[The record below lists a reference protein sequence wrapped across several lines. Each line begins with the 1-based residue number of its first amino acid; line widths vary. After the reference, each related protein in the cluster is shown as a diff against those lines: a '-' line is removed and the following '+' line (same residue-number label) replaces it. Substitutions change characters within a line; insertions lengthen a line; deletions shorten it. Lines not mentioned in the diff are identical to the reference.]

1 MFARVFLTVGLVA
14 IPLALSFIFLTVV
27 NAHEGHDHHEPDT
40 FLVYIGTYTGPESEG
55 IYTFEFDRK
64 SGKLTPINQP
74 AKTSN
79 PSFVAVH
86 PSGDFLYAV
95 NEDAEFNG
103 EKGGGITSFSIDP
116 ETGALTEINSQ
127 CTHGEHPCHLT
138 IDQTG
143 RTVGVA
149 NYTGGSIAA
158 YRIGRD
164 GALSPASTFVQHQG
178 KSVHPRQEAPHG
190 HSIDVD
196 PANRFMAVSDLGID
210 QVLIYKMNAR
220 KGQLTAHSTVK
231 SEPGAGPR
239 HFSFH
244 PTGKFGFGIN
254 ELNMTANAYRYDAR
268 AGRLELLQTVSTLPP
283 GEKQQEGQSTAE
295 MYVHPNGKFLYG
307 SNRGHNTIVVYGID
321 QKTGKLSYVE
331 NESTGGSTPRSFG
344 VVPTGDYLLALNQAS
359 NTIVVFKIDPGTGA
373 LEPTG
378 EEVLC
383 PTPVAAAFLAR

>member
-14 IPLALSFIFLTVV
+14 IPLALSFIFSTVG

>member
-14 IPLALSFIFLTVV
+14 IPLALSFIFSTVG

-164 GALSPASTFVQHQG
+164 GALSPALTFVQHQG

>member
-14 IPLALSFIFLTVV
+14 IPLALSFIFSTVG

-64 SGKLTPINQP
+64 SGKLTSVNQP

-268 AGRLELLQTVSTLPP
+268 TGRLELLQTVSTLPP

-378 EEVLC
+378 EEVPC

>member
-14 IPLALSFIFLTVV
+14 IPLALSLIFLTVV

-64 SGKLTPINQP
+64 SGKLTSVNQP

-344 VVPTGDYLLALNQAS
+344 VLPTGDYLLALNQAS

-378 EEVLC
+378 EEVPC

>member
-14 IPLALSFIFLTVV
+14 IPLAVSLIFLTVV

-64 SGKLTPINQP
+64 SGKLTSVNQP

-344 VVPTGDYLLALNQAS
+344 VLPTGDYLLALNQAS

-378 EEVLC
+378 EEVPC

>member
-14 IPLALSFIFLTVV
+14 IPLALSLIFLTVV

-64 SGKLTPINQP
+64 SGKLTSVNQP

-378 EEVLC
+378 EEVPC

>member
-14 IPLALSFIFLTVV
+14 IPLALSFIFSTVG

-378 EEVLC
+378 EEVPC

>member
-14 IPLALSFIFLTVV
+14 IPLAVSLIFLTVV

-378 EEVLC
+378 EEVPC

>member
-14 IPLALSFIFLTVV
+14 IPLALSFIFSTVG

-268 AGRLELLQTVSTLPP
+268 TGRLELLQTVSTLPP

-378 EEVLC
+378 EEVPC

>member
-164 GALSPASTFVQHQG
+164 GALSPALTFVQHQG

>member
-64 SGKLTPINQP
+64 SGKLTSVNQP

-268 AGRLELLQTVSTLPP
+268 TGRLELLQTVSTLPP

-378 EEVLC
+378 EEVPC

>member
-14 IPLALSFIFLTVV
+14 IPLAVSLIFLTVV

>member
-14 IPLALSFIFLTVV
+14 IPLALSFIFSTVG

-64 SGKLTPINQP
+64 SGKLTSVNQP

>member
-14 IPLALSFIFLTVV
+14 IPLALSLIFLTVV

-95 NEDAEFNG
+95 NEDAGFNG

-378 EEVLC
+378 EEVPC

>member
-14 IPLALSFIFLTVV
+14 IPLALSFIFSTVG

-64 SGKLTPINQP
+64 SGKLTSVNQP

-378 EEVLC
+378 EEVPC

>member
-14 IPLALSFIFLTVV
+14 IPLALSLIFLTVV

-64 SGKLTPINQP
+64 SGKLTSVNQP

-268 AGRLELLQTVSTLPP
+268 TGRLELLQTVSTLPP

-378 EEVLC
+378 EEVPC

>member
-14 IPLALSFIFLTVV
+14 IPLAVSLIFLTVV

-64 SGKLTPINQP
+64 SGKLTSVNQP

>member
-268 AGRLELLQTVSTLPP
+268 TGRLELLQTVSTLPP

-378 EEVLC
+378 EEVPC

>member
-14 IPLALSFIFLTVV
+14 IPLALSFIFSTVG

-268 AGRLELLQTVSTLPP
+268 TGRLELLQTVSTLPP